1 MKKIFL
7 TLVVVSSLFSCSKD
21 EVNEPKSVQSVKV
34 NSQRLMN
41 DPLFGKVFYNQEGD
55 LKLRIQIL
63 PGNPKKI
70 SLGSAEDSK
79 DYFILQDAE
88 AVLWPINPN
97 FDVYYLS
104 KAYKFMNTA
113 AKTPFIKKF
122 NDILIPAAKYD
133 GNGAARLD
141 IAKDLSSVVLRGD
154 EGSITFT
161 KL

>member
-63 PGNPKKI
+63 METLKK
-70 SLGSAEDSK
+70 
-79 DYFILQDAE
+79 
-88 AVLWPINPN
+88 
-97 FDVYYLS
+97 
-104 KAYKFMNTA
+104 
-113 AKTPFIKKF
+113 
-122 NDILIPAAKYD
+122 
-133 GNGAARLD
+133 
-141 IAKDLSSVVLRGD
+141 
-154 EGSITFT
+154 
-161 KL
+161 

>member
-34 NSQRLMN
+34 NSQRLIN

-70 SLGSAEDSK
+70 SIASAEDSK
-79 DYFILQDAE
+79 DYFILKDAE
-88 AVLWPINPN
+88 AMFLPVDPK

-104 KAYKFMNTA
+104 KAEKFMNTA
-113 AKTPFIKKF
+113 EKTPFIKKF
-122 NDILIPAAKYD
+122 NDILIPATNQSGY
-133 GNGAARLD
+133 GAARLD
-141 IAKDLSSVVLRGD
+141 IAKDLSSVVLKGE

>member
-34 NSQRLMN
+34 NSQRVN

-63 PGNPKKI
+63 PGNPQKI
-70 SLGSAEDSK
+70 SIASAEDSK
-79 DYFILQDAE
+79 DYFILKNAE
-88 AVLWPINPN
+88 AMFVPVDPK

-104 KAYKFMNTA
+104 KAEKFMNTA
-113 AKTPFIKKF
+113 EKTPFIKKF
-122 NDILIPAAKYD
+122 NDILIPATNQSGY
-133 GNGAARLD
+133 GAARLD
-141 IAKDLSSVVLRGD
+141 IAKDLSSVVLKG
-154 EGSITFT
+154 EGGSITFT